1 MDSFSFNGTHIDW
14 SSTFTME
21 IILGDVIDKLNQLKK
36 PINLENDIKTIK
48 KIITHPNRVYGHGLI
63 SVKDFEKVITRLEV
77 LEEKVREIRI
87 HLKLNDNMDL
97 LK

>member
-1 MDSFSFNGTHIDW
+1 MDSFSFDGTHIDW

-36 PINLENDIKTIK
+36 PINLEKDIKTIK

-63 SVKDFEKVITRLEV
+63 SVKDF
-77 LEEKVREIRI
+77 
-87 HLKLNDNMDL
+87 
-97 LK
+97 

>member
-1 MDSFSFNGTHIDW
+1 MSNNLGQL
-14 SSTFTME
+14 
-21 IILGDVIDKLNQLKK
+21 IIISAPSGAGKTSVIRSVIDKLNQLKK
-36 PINLENDIKTIK
+36 PINLEKEVKTIK